1 MSKLAHANKINAL
14 FNEAGSNFVSLDARL
29 THALSNSPVFSKML
43 DGAVDEF
50 KRRNKK
56 WTKWDD
62 IILCQGVPATM
73 ALVQIDTTMQRPVD
87 LRHVIEII
95 NEFSQS
101 MVMPIQTYVPEGDSP
116 FIAWDGQHTILALYI
131 IATRVFGMRPQQC
144 VIPVNVYAVTD
155 KLEIRRNFIMLNGD
169 AKKPLD
175 FIDIFKQMVFGVR
188 IDGADDQEWLDA
200 ELKQQYFEQ
209 AGLFATNS
217 KFGDEDEPGAFTLLA
232 DTLMT
237 THAKSRKHPAVTK
250 MFCDYWSYLGQE
262 RPVAPKEAR
271 VLYEYFHACYT
282 QGITVDEDYCRA
294 LAGFTKE
301 FFEGNFGEKGAF
313 WDKVKQS
320 YSNWYR
326 GANKHSTDFNTDG
339 EIIVRGFVTE
349 WRVGG
354 PFLIAQI
361 SKSTELQTPTFTP
374 NNGYSVKEF
383 ELWS

>member
-1 MSKLAHANKINAL
+1 MSKLTHANKINAL

-29 THALSNSPVFSKML
+29 THALANSPVFSKML

-50 KRRNKK
+50 KRRNNK
-56 WTKWDD
+56 WKNWDD

-209 AGLFATNS
+209 AGLFATNN

-237 THAKSRKHPAVTK
+237 KHAKSRKHPAVTK
-250 MFCDYWSYLGQE
+250 MFCDYWGYLGQE

-271 VLYEYFHACYT
+271 VLYEYFDACYT
-282 QGITVDEDYCRA
+282 QGVTVDEEYCRA

-301 FFEGNFGEKGAF
+301 FFEGNFGETGAF

-320 YSNWYR
+320 YTNWYR

-339 EIIVRGFVTE
+339 EVIVRGFTTE

-361 SKSTELQTPTFTP
+361 NKSTELQTPTFTP